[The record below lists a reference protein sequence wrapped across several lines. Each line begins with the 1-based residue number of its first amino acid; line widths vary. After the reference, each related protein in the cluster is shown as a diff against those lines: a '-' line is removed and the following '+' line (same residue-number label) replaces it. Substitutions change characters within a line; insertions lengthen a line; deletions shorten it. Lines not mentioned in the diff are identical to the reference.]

1 MIKEARELKNM
12 LTMYEEL
19 VEKVTAQNKKLK
31 RCIKAH
37 KQKEAQPKPQ
47 VFHAQSQQLLP
58 ASNSIRQLNSTS
70 C

>member
-31 RCIKAH
+31 GWVKAH
-37 KQKEAQPKPQ
+37 KRKEAQAKPQ

-58 ASNSIRQLNSTS
+58 ATNSIR
-70 C
+70 